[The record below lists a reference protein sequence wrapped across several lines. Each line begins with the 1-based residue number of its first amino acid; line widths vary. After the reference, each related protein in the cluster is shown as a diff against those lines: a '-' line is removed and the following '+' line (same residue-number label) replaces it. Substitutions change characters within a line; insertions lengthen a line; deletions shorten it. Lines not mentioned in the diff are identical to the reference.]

1 MKKDDI
7 RKEIEKLRE
16 EIRRHDRLYYV
27 EDAPV
32 ISDQEYDGLMKRLL
46 HLERAHP
53 EFITPDSPT
62 QRVGGEP
69 TKEFPV
75 VRHIVP
81 MLSMDNTYSADEL
94 MEFDKRVRK
103 NLKRDAVEYVVELK
117 IDGVSISL
125 LYKDGAFVRGATRGD
140 GLNGDDISNNL
151 KTIRSIPLAFSKEAG
166 SLPRLIEV
174 RGEAYM
180 TKGAFEAIN
189 SQKEKL
195 GEELFANPRNAC
207 AGSLK
212 LLDPRLVAKRHLDIF
227 IWGHGHVEGMNF
239 KTHFEVLEYLRKAAF
254 RTSPHI
260 KKCADI
266 KEVIKY
272 CDSWEE
278 RRKKLDY
285 STDGMVI
292 KVNDLGD
299 REVLGV
305 TSKSP
310 RWMIAYKFPAERA
323 LTKLEDII
331 VQVGRTGAIT
341 PVAVLKPVHLSGTTV
356 SRATLHNFDE
366 IERLGVMIGDMVY
379 VEKSG
384 EIIPKIL
391 GVAKEKRTGREKKF
405 AVPIKC
411 PVCGSRLVK
420 AQEEVAVRCENVSC
434 RAQIKESILHF
445 ASRDAM
451 DIEGMGEAIVDQLVE
466 KGMVKDYGD
475 IYSLKFEDVEELERM
490 AAKSAEN
497 LMNAI
502 DESKG
507 RDLNRLIYALGIKHV
522 GERAAWILAEYFNSV
537 EKVASADVDE
547 LTGIREVGPVMA
559 QSIYRFFQNREN
571 LKMLKKLKDA
581 GVRVTRSK
589 SKTEPEGAFSGKTV
603 VLTGTLKSFT
613 RSEAEELIRRLGG
626 RPSSSVSKDTD
637 LVVAGEE
644 PGSKL
649 DKAKALGVRVIDENE
664 FRKMAENR

>member
-1 MKKDDI
+1 
-7 RKEIEKLRE
+7 
-16 EIRRHDRLYYV
+16 
-27 EDAPV
+27 
-32 ISDQEYDGLMKRLL
+32 
-46 HLERAHP
+46 
-53 EFITPDSPT
+53 
-62 QRVGGEP
+62 
-69 TKEFPV
+69 
-75 VRHIVP
+75 
-81 MLSMDNTYSADEL
+81 
-94 MEFDKRVRK
+94 
-103 NLKRDAVEYVVELK
+103 
-117 IDGVSISL
+117 
-125 LYKDGAFVRGATRGD
+125 
-140 GLNGDDISNNL
+140 
-151 KTIRSIPLAFSKEAG
+151 
-166 SLPRLIEV
+166 
-174 RGEAYM
+174 
-180 TKGAFEAIN
+180 
-189 SQKEKL
+189 
-195 GEELFANPRNAC
+195 
-207 AGSLK
+207 
-212 LLDPRLVAKRHLDIF
+212 
-227 IWGHGHVEGMNF
+227 
-239 KTHFEVLEYLRKAAF
+239 
-254 RTSPHI
+254 
-260 KKCADI
+260 
-266 KEVIKY
+266 
-272 CDSWEE
+272 
-278 RRKKLDY
+278 
-285 STDGMVI
+285 
-292 KVNDLGD
+292 
-299 REVLGV
+299 
-305 TSKSP
+305 
-310 RWMIAYKFPAERA
+310 
-323 LTKLEDII
+323 
-331 VQVGRTGAIT
+331 
-341 PVAVLKPVHLSGTTV
+341 
-356 SRATLHNFDE
+356 
-366 IERLGVMIGDMVY
+366 MVY